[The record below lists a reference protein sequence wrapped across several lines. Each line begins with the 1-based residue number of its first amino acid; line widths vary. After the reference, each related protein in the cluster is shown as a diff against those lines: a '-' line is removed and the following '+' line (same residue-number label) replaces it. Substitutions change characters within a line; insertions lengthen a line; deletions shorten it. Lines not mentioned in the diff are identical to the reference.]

1 MSNPELA
8 SQSFVLFITM
18 FVMLIGLLINFLPIF
33 IPGTLVMWAAAL
45 FYGLVL
51 GWEKLGWWAFG
62 LITFLMLLGLIADAV
77 AGHFGAKLGGASW
90 LAVFVGGVLGL
101 VLGLIGSLV
110 GTPLVGCLAGLI
122 GAVGGVLW
130 IEYRRNKNWEAA
142 LRATKGY
149 LAGSAAGLLA
159 RFTSGIFM
167 FGVFLARVY
176 LWP

>member
-1 MSNPELA
+1 MNNPDLF
-8 SQSFVLFITM
+8 SQSFILFITL
-18 FVMLIGLLINFLPIF
+18 FVMLLGLLVNFLPIF

-51 GWEKLGWWAFG
+51 GWDKLGWVAFS
-62 LITFLMLLGLIADAV
+62 LITFFMLLGLIADAV
-77 AGHFGAKLGGASW
+77 AGHFGAKMGGASW
-90 LAVFVGGVLGL
+90 LAVFTGAVLGL
-101 VLGLIGSLV
+101 VLGLVGSII
-110 GTPLVGCLAGLI
+110 GTPLVGCLAGLV

-130 IEYRRNKNWEAA
+130 IEYRRNKDWDAA
-142 LRATKGY
+142 MKATKGY

-159 RFTSGIFM
+159 KFTSGIFM

>member
-1 MSNPELA
+1 MSGSELF
-8 SQSFVLFITM
+8 SQSFVLFITL

-33 IPGTLVMWAAAL
+33 IPGTLVMWGAAL

-62 LITFLMLLGLIADAV
+62 LITFFMLLGLIADAV
-77 AGHFGAKLGGASW
+77 AGHFGAKMGGASW
-90 LAVFVGGVLGL
+90 LAVFVGAVLGL
-101 VLGLIGSLV
+101 MLGLVGSLI
-110 GTPLVGCLAGLI
+110 GTPLVGCLAGLL

-130 IEYRRNKNWEAA
+130 IEYRRNKDWEAA

-149 LAGSAAGLLA
+149 LAGSAAGLMA

-167 FGVFLARVY
+167 LGVFLARVY
-176 LWP
+176 VWP